1 LLVNPYDI
9 DQTAE
14 AIRFAL
20 ETDLDEKKQRMQR
33 VRRLIREQNIYRWA
47 GDLIGQLCEVRV
59 DTPGR
64 PRKAW
69 ESAFMQLDVA
79 ISD

>member
-1 LLVNPYDI
+1 MNPYDI

-47 GDLIGQLCEVRV
+47 GDLIGPLCEVRV
-59 DTPGR
+59 DTPG
-64 PRKAW
+64 KAQ
-69 ESAFMQLDVA
+69 ESVGIGIYAA
-79 ISD
+79 